1 MRIRNSIYNI
11 IFGIGGSVVT
21 SLLSF
26 VSRTVFIYTIGV
38 TYLGLNGLILNVL
51 AMLSLTELGIG
62 AAINYSLYK
71 PLVENDTLKIQ
82 AIMRFYKKAY
92 IIIGLVVFGL
102 GLVLMLFLKYIIKD
116 PQGIEN
122 LNLIYLIFLFN
133 TSYTYFFTYK
143 RTLISADQ
151 KAYLL
156 VPFTTGFQIL
166 MVVSQIVV
174 LILFKNFILYLLT
187 QTLFNVVQNIVI
199 NRFIDSKY
207 PYLRDKEVLPVP
219 REELNTIKKNVKATF
234 LHNIGDYAINSTD
247 NIIIS
252 AFISIVVVGIYSNY
266 LLIITTVNTFIMI
279 IFNSTAASFGNLIA
293 EDNKE
298 KSLQMSQIFD
308 FIGFWIFGWATICFY
323 NLLNPFIAVWLG
335 PNFLIEQIIISVV
348 LANYYLTG
356 MRLPISIVKVSAGVY
371 TQDQYVPLIQS
382 ALNLVFSIVLVQKW
396 GLVGVFAGTLIS
408 SVMLPCWYRPIVVYK
423 NVFQSSAKRYFKKYL
438 VYGLFVLC
446 CVLLTKYLCALFFSS
461 YTIGSLLGR
470 SILCLLLPN
479 LLLVLAFYR
488 TDEFQQLTVIFKR
501 ILGGITWKK
510 KLV

>member
-11 IFGIGGSVVT
+11 IAGIGGSVVT

-51 AMLSLTELGIG
+51 AMLNLTELGIG

-71 PLVENDTLKIQ
+71 PLLENDTVKIK
-82 AIMRFYKKAY
+82 AIMKFYQKAY
-92 IIIGLVVFGL
+92 VIIGLIVFGL
-102 GLVLMLFLKYIIKD
+102 GLILMLFLKYIIKD

-133 TSYTYFFTYK
+133 TAYTYFFTYK

-151 KAYLL
+151 KGYLL
-156 VPFTTGFQIL
+156 VPFTTGTQIL
-166 MVVSQIVV
+166 MVVFQIVV
-174 LILFKNFILYLLT
+174 LVLFKNYILYLLT

-199 NRFIDSKY
+199 NRYIDSKY
-207 PYLRDKEVLPVP
+207 PYLRGKDVSPVP
-219 REELNTIKKNVKATF
+219 REDLNTIKKNIKATF

-252 AFISIVVVGIYSNY
+252 AFISIVVVGVYSNY

-293 EDNKE
+293 EDNRE
-298 KSLQMSQIFD
+298 KSLQMSRIFD
-308 FIGFWIFGWATICFY
+308 FMGFWIFGWATICFY

-335 PNFLIEQIIISVV
+335 QEFLIDQIIITVV

-356 MRLPISIVKVSAGVY
+356 MRMPISIVKVSAGVY
-371 TQDQYVPLIQS
+371 AQDQFVPLIQ
-382 ALNLVFSIVLVQKW
+382 AAINLVFSIILVQKW

-408 SVMLPCWYRPIVVYK
+408 SVVLPCWYRPIVVYT
-423 NVFQSSAKRYFKKYL
+423 NVFQTSAKRYFIKYL
-438 VYGLFVLC
+438 IYGLFILFNVI
-446 CVLLTKYLCALFFSS
+446 LTQYLCALFFPA
-461 YTIGSLLGR
+461 YTIGGLLGR
-470 SILCLLLPN
+470 FILCLLLPN
-479 LLLVLAFYR
+479 LLLVAAFFR
-488 TDEFQQLTVIFKR
+488 TDEFKELTIIIKR
-501 ILGGITWKK
+501 ILGGIKWKRR
-510 KLV
+510 LA

>member
-11 IFGIGGSVVT
+11 IAGIGGSVAT

-51 AMLSLTELGIG
+51 AMLNLTELGIG

-71 PLVENDTLKIQ
+71 PLFENDTVKIKS
-82 AIMRFYKKAY
+82 IMKFYQKAY

-116 PQGIEN
+116 PQGIDN

-133 TSYTYFFTYK
+133 TSYSYFFTYK

-151 KAYLL
+151 KGYLL
-156 VPFTTGFQIL
+156 VPFTTGAQIL
-166 MVVSQIVV
+166 MVVFQIVV
-174 LILFKNFILYLLT
+174 LVLFKNYILYLLT

-199 NRFIDSKY
+199 NRYIDSRY
-207 PYLRDKEVLPVP
+207 PYLRDKGVLPVP
-219 REELNTIKKNVKATF
+219 REDLNTIKKNIKATF

-252 AFISIVVVGIYSNY
+252 AFISIVVVGVYSNY

-293 EDNKE
+293 EDNKG
-298 KSLQMSQIFD
+298 KSRQMSQILD
-308 FIGFWIFGWATICFY
+308 FMGFWIFGWATICFY

-335 PNFLIEQIIISVV
+335 PDFLIDQIVITVV

-356 MRLPISIVKVSAGVY
+356 MRMPISIVKVSAGVY
-371 TQDQYVPLIQS
+371 TQDQFVPLIQ
-382 ALNLVFSIVLVQKW
+382 AAINLVFSIILVQKW
-396 GLVGVFAGTLIS
+396 GLAGVFAGTLIS
-408 SVMLPCWYRPIVVYK
+408 SVVLPCWYRPIVVYT
-423 NVFQSSAKRYFKKYL
+423 NVFQTSAKRYFIKYMI
-438 VYGLFVLC
+438 YGLFVLFSV
-446 CVLLTKYLCALFFSS
+446 VLTQYLCTLFFPG
-461 YTIGSLLGR
+461 YTIGGLMGR
-470 SILCLLLPN
+470 FMLCLLLPN
-479 LLLVLAFYR
+479 LLLVSAFYR
-488 TDEFQQLTVIFKR
+488 TDEFQELMAILKR
-501 ILGGITWKK
+501 IRGGIKWKRE
-510 KLV
+510 LA